1 MHYVATCRGC
11 AELPE
16 SPRKATIHAMSTGHS
31 LTETKHY
38 LVAPAEEE

>member
-1 MHYVATCRGC
+1 MHYVATCRQC

-16 SPRKATIHAMSTGHS
+16 SPRKATIHAMGTGHT

-38 LVAPAEEE
+38 MVEPGADE